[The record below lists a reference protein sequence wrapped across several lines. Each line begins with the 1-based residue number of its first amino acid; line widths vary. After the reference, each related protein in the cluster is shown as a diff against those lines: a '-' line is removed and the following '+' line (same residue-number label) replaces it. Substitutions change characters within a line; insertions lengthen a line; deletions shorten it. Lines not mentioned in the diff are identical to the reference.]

1 MDIHYIIF
9 NTFWF
14 SWKCFIIAILKRQHQ
29 PLFLK
34 VFTMNSS
41 SIPLNPVQVNSK
53 LLISFSVNWAGFE
66 IVEDIF
72 VWLTTVFTLTC
83 YTDLWWHP
91 CSVPIQYSAESIF
104 CLSLVPLFLP
114 VLGSID
120 LSISSFEQL
129 VNGCLGNKLS
139 RIHKSRAWCVCNP
152 SIWGAEAGV

>member
-1 MDIHYIIF
+1 MLYNSNF
-9 NTFWF
+9 KKT
-14 SWKCFIIAILKRQHQ
+14 A
-29 PLFLK
+29 PATLFLK
-34 VFTMNSS
+34 VFTMNSFS
-41 SIPLNPVQVNSK
+41 NPLNPVQVNSK

-83 YTDLWWHP
+83 YIDLWWHP

-129 VNGCLGNKLS
+129 ANGSLGNKLP
-139 RIHKSRAWCVCNP
+139 RIHKSRAWWERRQEYSDSEVIMSSLSQDTLKN
-152 SIWGAEAGV
+152 V